1 MWGPDDPGLTS
12 AGQLSLDVMNGKL
25 PAIVPVTFSVVDAR
39 DVAAA
44 LIMVTFKAKP
54 GERDLVAG
62 CHIHMKDLV
71 FMIGSLCQCQ
81 NANEDHTTA
90 TIVLHRSFSGSLWQ
104 AYRQALLLSLASI
117 RLMARQYDRTH
128 FSRERYDKILGLQDL

>member
-1 MWGPDDPGLTS
+1 MWGPDDPGPTS

-44 LIMVTFKAKP
+44 LIMVTFKGKP
-54 GERDLVAG
+54 GERYLADG
-62 CHIHMKDLV
+62 RHIHIKPCIHDR
-71 FMIGSLCQCQ
+71 SLCQCQ
-81 NANEDHTTA
+81 NANEDHTNA

-104 AYRQALLLSLASI
+104 AYRQA
-117 RLMARQYDRTH
+117 H
-128 FSRERYDKILGLQDL
+128 FIIIGFNLFDGKTI